1 MIFSYDKKINR
12 KVRVFI
18 SSTFSDMEQERNTI
32 VYNVFPRLRQE
43 FSSQMIDI
51 SEVDLRWG
59 IPEEDSEN
67 SKILEIC
74 IGEVLHCYPFFVG
87 IVGQRYGTIAS
98 TDAIDNLPPA
108 YRNAIG
114 KDFSEE
120 ISITELE
127 MRAGAFV
134 PNNVDFSCFFIKSN
148 IEKLELPPQ
157 LKRLIENIHRSYIA
171 YTYDSLET
179 FGNQMFNSLRE
190 CILKVIPEKLSIPYA
205 DKYYYSHLNIL
216 KNNAI
221 HYIPNNLLV
230 TRIERQITAQRRLYI
245 RGEKGIGK
253 SACISWLAKCEGVNR
268 NENVFFH
275 FAAVG
280 NDSLNIDNAF
290 FRLRLFLQSL
300 TDYESSETDNRA
312 IVTELLGVLPSNI
325 KVTLYFDAMDHFN
338 DITAIYQFFAL
349 ADINQNVFVVCSGI
363 DDYARIPLEQTILV
377 EKLTSDQ
384 IRQILKDKLIQFGKK
399 LSKKMYLQIIEKE
412 SCSNPL
418 FLQAFITQLRM
429 YGTYDTF
436 ENFFNTLIKANTFEE
451 VFSIV
456 IQRLKH
462 YFIESGMPDSMLDE
476 ALAMIVY
483 SKNGIKESELQEILA
498 LKPITRSVFL
508 STIELFTIEKNG
520 LLCFS
525 HDLIIQTT
533 KEILAKTHIDYEKK
547 VAKVYVNF
555 FSKQPQD
562 WRRYSEETFQLC
574 KLNRIESLAKNLSN
588 KDCFMY
594 LRRNEYHSII
604 GYLSNLIEKQLWLIN
619 ILMPQLDDGEQIPV
633 ADIFCQAGCYHA
645 AITIVESQ
653 LVKEGDPHKRIQLMD
668 VLARSQYK
676 LGLMSFKKSLDT
688 YGKLLSYYKEIYPQ
702 DEIGYATRA
711 YLMGVAYKTSGKLD
725 KASLMLADCVAIYE
739 KHHISTATS
748 AWILDVYSESC
759 YASGNLKKAL
769 NSIDKAIA
777 TCTSLFGKSSTELA
791 WAYCYGW
798 NVLYAL
804 GEKINA
810 MQMIWDAYKI
820 YNQIY
825 FGRGTKVAWV
835 SLNAGTAAM
844 IAGNFERAEE
854 LYNFSIKENDI
865 ILPKKARP
873 HTYSI
878 TVYANLSNL
887 FENIGRHECAVK
899 AINFALDESI
909 KKNGKQHIY
918 TANILLNVGILEH
931 NPMKIQRAID
941 LYEIQQFKT
950 PDTYF
955 ARVCLARILSL
966 TGSAEKAAT
975 EIEICARKYFSVEM
989 ETELIS
995 YLIIETLD
1003 KVCGNLSTDMID
1015 KFESLCRFDDYKFYL
1030 TYNNNS
1036 NVILIPSI

>member
-67 SKILEIC
+67 SRILEIC
-74 IGEVLHCYPFFVG
+74 IGEVLHCSPFFVG
-87 IVGQRYGTIAS
+87 IVGQRYGAIAS
-98 TDAIDNLPPA
+98 ADAIDNLPPA
-108 YRNAIG
+108 YRNAVG
-114 KDFSEE
+114 KGFPEE

-134 PNNVDFSCFFIKSN
+134 PNNVDFSCFFIKSD
-148 IEKLELPPQ
+148 IEKAKMLPQ
-157 LKRLIENIHRSYIA
+157 LKNLIENIHKSYIA
-171 YTYDSLET
+171 YTYDNLET
-179 FGNQMFNSLRE
+179 FGDQMFNSLKA
-190 CILKVIPEKLSIPYA
+190 CILKVIPEKLSIPYT

-216 KNNAI
+216 KNNVI

-230 TRIERQITAQRRLYI
+230 SRIERQITAQRRVYI
-245 RGEKGIGK
+245 KGEKGIGK

-268 NENVFFH
+268 DGNVFFH

-290 FRLRLFLQSL
+290 FRLRLYLQSL
-300 TDYESSETDNRA
+300 TDYKSSETDNRA
-312 IVTELLGVLPSNI
+312 IVTELLGVLPSNL
-325 KVTLYFDAMDHFN
+325 KLTLYFDAMDHF
-338 DITAIYQFFAL
+338 DDRTAIYQFFAL
-349 ADINQNVFVVCSGI
+349 ADINQNVFVICSGI
-363 DDYARIPLEQTILV
+363 DNYVRIPLEQIIVV
-377 EKLTSDQ
+377 EKLTPDQ
-384 IRQILKDKLIQFGKK
+384 IRQILKDKLNPFGKK
-399 LSKKMYLQIIEKE
+399 LSRKMYWQIVEKKN
-412 SCSNPL
+412 CSNPL

-429 YGTYDTF
+429 YGSYDTF
-436 ENFFNTLIKANTFEE
+436 ENFFNILIKANTFEE
-451 VFSIV
+451 VFMIV
-456 IQRLKH
+456 IERLKR
-462 YFIESGMPDSMLDE
+462 YFFECGMSDSLLYE
-476 ALAMIVY
+476 ALAMIIY
-483 SKNGIKESELQEILA
+483 SKNGIKESELQAMLA
-498 LKPITRSVFL
+498 FKPIIRSVFL

-520 LLCFS
+520 LICFN
-525 HDLIIQTT
+525 HDLIIQAT
-533 KEILAKTHIDYEKK
+533 KEILDKTHIDYEKK
-547 VAKVYVNF
+547 VAEIYVKF
-555 FSKQPQD
+555 FSNQPQD

-574 KLNRIESLAKNLSN
+574 KLNRVELLAKNLSN
-588 KDCFMY
+588 RDCFMY

-604 GYLSNLIEKQLWLIN
+604 GYLSNLIEKQLMLTN
-619 ILMPQLDDGEQIPV
+619 VLMPQLNDGEQIPV
-633 ADIFCQAGCYHA
+633 ADVFCQAGCYHA
-645 AITIVESQ
+645 AITIVESR
-653 LVKEGDPHKRIQLMD
+653 LVKEGDPHRRIQLMD
-668 VLARSQYK
+668 ILARSQYK
-676 LGLMSFKKSLDT
+676 LGMMSFKKSLET
-688 YGKLLSYYKEIYPQ
+688 YGKLLSYYKEVYPQ

-711 YLMGVAYKTSGKLD
+711 YLMGVAYKTTGKLD
-725 KASLMLADCVAIYE
+725 MAAKILEDCVAIYE

-759 YASGNLKKAL
+759 YASGKLKKASD
-769 NSIDKAIA
+769 SIENAIT
-777 TCTSLFGKSSTELA
+777 TCISLFGESSTELA

-810 MQMIWDAYKI
+810 TQMIWNAYKI

-825 FGRGTKVAWV
+825 FGRGTKVAWA

-844 IAGNFERAEE
+844 IAGNTERAEK
-854 LYNFSIKENDI
+854 LYKFSIQENDI
-865 ILPKKARP
+865 VLPKQARP

-887 FENIGRHECAVK
+887 YEHIGKHECAVK
-899 AINFALDESI
+899 TIKFALDESI

-918 TANILLNVGILEH
+918 TANILLNVGIFEH
-931 NPMKIQRAID
+931 DPKQIQRAIS
-941 LYEIQQFKT
+941 LYESQQFKT
-950 PDTYF
+950 PDAYF

-966 TGSAEKAAT
+966 TGSVDRAAT
-975 EIEICARKYFSVEM
+975 EIGICAREYFSTEM
-989 ETELIS
+989 ETELLT

-1003 KVCGNLSTDMID
+1003 KVCGNLSKDMID
-1015 KFESLCRFDDYKFYL
+1015 KFEDLCRFDDYKFYL
-1030 TYNNNS
+1030 THNNNS